1 MLLALSTFFRTSLSL
16 DPSADVTLAEE
27 IDLQRL
33 YLDIEK
39 ARFPDRLHVEI
50 DVPHEL
56 EQARLPALILQPIVE
71 NAIKYGVSKSRKAVV
86 IRIEARHLDDGR
98 MVARDQQPAE
108 ERRQGRASGRHARGN
123 GPRPCQCLPAA
134 RGAVRQPRELPLRPD
149 DRRRVQGFA
158 HNAGGD
164 SMAETKPLRVL
175 IADDEPLAA
184 ERLQLLLARAE
195 GAQLVGTASDGE
207 VAINLTEAL
216 HPDLLLLDIAMP
228 GLDGIGV
235 ARALA
240 AQNPSPAVVFV
251 TAFDQFAVAA
261 FEVEA
266 VDYLMKPVD
275 PQPAAARAR
284 PRPRLSRSSARAS
297 RRAGKSSQWL
307 EEFWASDLSGLVRIA
322 ARDVDRVS
330 AERDYM
336 RLHVGRRSWLIHH
349 SMTALEE
356 GLDPEL
362 FVRLHRSAI
371 VRKDFI
377 TGFTRNPSGRWIAR
391 LADGEEQPVGR
402 LYSDRVRAIAGR

>member
-1 MLLALSTFFRTSLSL
+1 
-16 DPSADVTLAEE
+16 
-27 IDLQRL
+27 
-33 YLDIEK
+33 
-39 ARFPDRLHVEI
+39 
-50 DVPHEL
+50 
-56 EQARLPALILQPIVE
+56 
-71 NAIKYGVSKSRKAVV
+71 
-86 IRIEARHLDDGR
+86 
-98 MVARDQQPAE
+98 
-108 ERRQGRASGRHARGN
+108 
-123 GPRPCQCLPAA
+123 
-134 RGAVRQPRELPLRPD
+134 
-149 DRRRVQGFA
+149 
-158 HNAGGD
+158 
-164 SMAETKPLRVL
+164 MAENRPLRVL
-175 IADDEPLAA
+175 IADDEPLAT
-184 ERLQLLLARAE
+184 ERLQLLLARSN

-207 VAINLTEAL
+207 SAINLTQAL
-216 HPDLLLLDIAMP
+216 NPDLLLLDIAMP

-240 AQNPSPAVVFV
+240 AQDPSPAVVFV

-275 PQPAAARAR
+275 PLRLQRALDRAR
-284 PRPRLSRSSARAS
+284 TYLEQRSGQPSP
-297 RRAGKSSQWL
+297 GKASQWL
-307 EEFWASDLSGLVRIA
+307 DEFWASDLSGLVRIA
-322 ARDVDRVS
+322 AQDVDRVS

-349 SMTALEE
+349 SMAALED
-356 GLDPEL
+356 GLNPDL